1 MGTPG
6 AWTTNDPTDDFYYS
20 LNTFGPHYWFI
31 VMDMDCDQTQGGWF
45 EFSTIYSIGG
55 EEGESDISQE
65 SCTGEVGGSAPF
77 TSTNHIARCGFYN
90 VFSYGLDTCQIDNM
104 PPIPDPDRQ

>member
-20 LNTFGPHYWFI
+20 LNSFGPHHWFI

-45 EFSTIYSIGG
+45 EFNTVYSIGG
-55 EEGESDISQE
+55 EDGEAAVAQE
-65 SCTGEVGGSAPF
+65 ECTGDVGGTAPF
-77 TSTNHIARCGFYN
+77 SSTNHIARCGYFN
-90 VFSYGLDTCQIDNM
+90 VFSYGSGECQIDNM
-104 PPIPDPDRQ
+104 PQIPNL